1 MRFSWGGFFTVVIY
15 VNSFKLIVLNKFE
28 VFVVLDLL
36 IAIASNV
43 LLLVLSKE
51 T

>member
-1 MRFSWGGFFTVVIY
+1 M
-15 VNSFKLIVLNKFE
+15 LIVLNKFE

-43 LLLVLSKE
+43 LLLILSKE